1 MEKCNCYHA
10 KNSDSTIGEC
20 WGTKGCE
27 LTDCQG
33 DKKWCNFYPE
43 IREQAYK
50 EAAQTI
56 NSHSQYLT
64 RYEIIEI
71 VNDAAY
77 ERGKKVPC
85 EFYERLI
92 KC

>member
-20 WGTKGCE
+20 WGTKECE
-27 LTDCQG
+27 LTNCQG
-33 DKKWCNFYPE
+33 DKKRCNFYPE
-43 IREQAYK
+43 IKEQARK

-56 NSHSQYLT
+56 DSYSQYLT
-64 RYEIIEI
+64 RREIVEI

-77 ERGKKVPC
+77 ERGKKVPL

-92 KC
+92 RC